1 MKLDKIMLIDD
12 DKIFNYLHT
21 KILEKINSNYEII
34 SYESPFEAFRY
45 LINLAIIDI
54 PSVIFLDINM
64 PELNGF
70 ELIDKIKKEKKEV
83 LKHLNI
89 VIVTSS
95 LNPYDY
101 EIHKQYDVIK
111 AFCNKPLNLE
121 KSQSIINSLLIK
133 N

>member
-1 MKLDKIMLIDD
+1 MKLHKIMLIDD
-12 DKIFNYLHT
+12 DKIFNYLHS
-21 KILEKINSNYEII
+21 KILGKINSNYDII
-34 SYESPFEAFRY
+34 SYESPFAAFEY
-45 LINLAIIDI
+45 LTSLPIIDL

-70 ELIDKIKKEKKEV
+70 EFIDKIKNEKKEV

-95 LNPYDY
+95 LNPHDY

-111 AFCNKPLNLE
+111 AFYNKPLNKE
-121 KSQSIINSLLIK
+121 KSENILSSLLIK